1 MPPRGMVAFG
11 AALGLLWIGGTV
23 AADAKA
29 RHAASTHARPHT
41 GQRGA
46 EAPRPGHHRVTAIHP
61 GRTQKGKASV
71 YAASLRGRTMADGTR
86 FEPRSNAAASKTL
99 ALGTTARVRNLSNGH
114 VAVVR
119 IRDRGPHR
127 AGRIIDVSPGSA
139 NALGIRREGVAPV
152 AVTPIQPRTAE

>member
-1 MPPRGMVAFG
+1 MPSRSMIAFG
-11 AALGLLWIGGTV
+11 AVLGLLWVSSTV
-23 AADAKA
+23 TTYAKVQHPA
-29 RHAASTHARPHT
+29 GTHARSHD
-41 GQRGA
+41 GQRGQGA
-46 EAPRPGHHRVTAIHP
+46 ARTGHRRVNAAHH

-99 ALGTTARVRNLSNGH
+99 ALGTTARVRNLKNGRM
-114 VAVVR
+114 VVVR

-139 NALGIRREGVAPV
+139 NALGIRNEGVVPV
-152 AVTPIQPRTAE
+152 AVTPLRSGASD